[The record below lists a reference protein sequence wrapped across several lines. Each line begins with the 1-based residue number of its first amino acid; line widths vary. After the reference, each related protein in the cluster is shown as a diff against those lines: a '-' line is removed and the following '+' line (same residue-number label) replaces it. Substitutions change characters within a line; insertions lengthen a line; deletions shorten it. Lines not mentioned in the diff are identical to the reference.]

1 MTYLIWELFDDVQW
15 CVFDDVL
22 SNGKYLTMRN

>member
-1 MTYLIWELFDDVQW
+1 MTYLICELFDDVQW
-15 CVFDDVL
+15 CAIDDVL